1 MKNNRECQK
10 HYGKEKILDSPPV
23 FAIYYGIHGG
33 LPKTY
38 DSIMHLSLLPI
49 HLLLS
54 AQRQQK
60 TSSEID
66 GNTQYYI
73 AS

>member
-1 MKNNRECQK
+1 MEKK
-10 HYGKEKILDSPPV
+10 KILDSPPV
-23 FAIYYGIHGG
+23 FALYYGIHGG

-38 DSIMHLSLLPI
+38 DSIIHLFLLPM

-54 AQRQQK
+54 TQRQQK
-60 TSSEID
+60 ASSEID
-66 GNTQYYI
+66 GNTQYCT